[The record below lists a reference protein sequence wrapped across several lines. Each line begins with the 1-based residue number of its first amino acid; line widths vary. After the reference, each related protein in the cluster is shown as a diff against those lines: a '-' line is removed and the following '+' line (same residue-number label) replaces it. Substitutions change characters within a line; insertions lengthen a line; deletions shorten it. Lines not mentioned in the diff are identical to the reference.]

1 MSRLLQHFAFVA
13 ILCFSANNRG
23 FVDGD
28 PAPHAGASPKSN
40 VTIASAAATT
50 INLPAQKPSSKTAIV
65 TRTSKS
71 IVLTTQKPQAALS
84 DKTAA
89 RAVGTTSP
97 TVMFPPSLKNIVPA
111 QVHPPQLNDVKHL
124 LEKEISNWHP
134 KGKPLP
140 VPSAPTVVV
149 TPGKPHLHVE
159 PEHPKSFANKQKKL
173 SEKGWFHYNGKQYNK
188 EIKVASTKVSNPVP
202 LSKSETMHTAK
213 NKVANH
219 HVRHT
224 MRASIADRGLV
235 TPHQSSAVGS
245 LVFIIVAGL
254 AVVCAVGSLFTA
266 A

>member
-1 MSRLLQHFAFVA
+1 MEGGAAR
-13 ILCFSANNRG
+13 
-23 FVDGD
+23 
-28 PAPHAGASPKSN
+28 HAGDSPKSN
-40 VTIASAAATT
+40 VTIASAPAKATKR
-50 INLPAQKPSSKTAIV
+50 PPQKPSSKTAIV
-65 TRTSKS
+65 THTSKP
-71 IVLTTQKPQAALS
+71 IAPTTQKPQAALS

-89 RAVGTTSP
+89 RADGTASP

-111 QVHPPQLNDVKHL
+111 QVHPPQLSDVKHL

-140 VPSAPTVVV
+140 VPSAPAVVV

-188 EIKVASTKVSNPVP
+188 EIKTASTKVSNAAP
-202 LSKSETMHTAK
+202 LSKSTAVDTAK
-213 NKVANH
+213 SKVANH

-235 TPHQSSAVGS
+235 TPHQSSAIGS